1 MFDTGRSWDSAGS
14 RDPNE
19 PITSQQ
25 EKNRFAIIRFAV
37 VREIQILT
45 VFSLS
50 YGSFDPISKHRKNR
64 ARIHLFIY
72 CINDQSLLYSF
83 TVCGVL

>member
-45 VFSLS
+45 VFSHTEK
-50 YGSFDPISKHRKNR
+50 IVRV
-64 ARIHLFIY
+64 FIY
-72 CINDQSLLYSF
+72 SF
-83 TVCGVL
+83 IA